1 MANYEKQL
9 TKMIENDSY
18 IMSILK
24 VTEKVNL
31 ADGWIC
37 AGIIRNKVWDS
48 LHSTTTPI
56 NDIDV
61 IYFDTSDTS
70 WELEKQIESEL
81 ELLLPNQPWA
91 VKNQARM
98 HMKSGFE
105 PFISSYDGVA
115 HFPETPTAIAVRRC
129 NKEIEIMAPYGIQ
142 DLFEMRVR
150 PTPFYQLTSKFYPI
164 YVERVKGKEWNK
176 VWWNV
181 SIDL

>member
-24 VTEKVNL
+24 VIEKVNL

-70 WELEKQIESEL
+70 WEIEKQIESEL

-115 HFPETPTAIAVRRC
+115 HFPVRRC

-164 YVERVKGKEWNK
+164 YVERVKGKVWNK

-181 SIDL
+181 AIDL